1 MVGLNLDIYQDTA
14 VIIIFKEVI
23 ELYWTIMETD
33 LIMIFIIIKK
43 DINVNLIT
51 NHVVKKGTN
60 INIIKNIEETMTMM
74 KMMIKKKKKNFYC

>member
-74 KMMIKKKKKNFYC
+74 KMMIKKK